1 MSLPDITHITG
12 LTQDSRAVKA
22 GYLFAAMPGTKTDG
36 RDYIPQAIAAGAAV
50 ILAPE
55 GTVLPAGTSAAD
67 VRLVTDSNP
76 KQIFSKLAAQY
87 YGAQPAYS
95 VAVTGTNG
103 KTSTVYFAQQIWA
116 ALGHKSAGVGTLGVK
131 VSGADLVFEKSGSM
145 TTPDPVALHR
155 DLATIAKA
163 GIGHMAMEASS
174 HGLDQYRL
182 DGVRIK
188 VAGFTSFSRD
198 HLDYHKTDA
207 AYLGAKMRLFSEVCE
222 QGGVAVLNADI
233 PEFSALSETAKAHGL
248 KIWSYGLSAADL
260 QIIALDSVPEG
271 MHIRLR
277 VLGER
282 YDLVLPLAGT
292 FQAYNALCALG
303 LVLAEGNVD
312 VKAAVHALEG
322 LHSVP
327 GRLQSVAG
335 HPYGAGVYVDY
346 AHTPDA
352 IETVLK
358 ALRPHTSGK
367 LVCIFGCGG
376 DRDAGK
382 RPLMGKAAVENADI
396 AIVTDDN
403 PRSED
408 PASIRAQAAAA
419 SPEIRNI
426 AGRREAIRE
435 GLSLLGAGDVL
446 VITGKGHEQGQE
458 FADHTE
464 DFCDMREAQKLIEQ
478 LVLVENKERTV

>member
-1 MSLPDITHITG
+1 MSLPDISTITG
-12 LTQDSRAVKA
+12 ITQDSRAVQP
-22 GYLFAAMPGTKTDG
+22 GYLFAALPGTKVDG
-36 RDYIPQAIAAGAAV
+36 REFIHQAINAGAVA
-50 ILAPE
+50 ILAPLC
-55 GTVLPAGTSAAD
+55 TVLPTGTPAGVKLITD
-67 VRLVTDSNP
+67 VNP
-76 KQIFSKLAAQY
+76 KRLLSRLAAEFY
-87 YGAQPAYS
+87 VDQPAYS

-116 ALGHKSAGVGTLGVK
+116 VLGHKSAGVGTLGVK
-131 VSGADLVFEKSGSM
+131 VSGADLVFDKTGSM

-155 DLATIAKA
+155 DLAVISRV
-163 GIGHMAMEASS
+163 GINHMAMEASS

-188 VAGFTSFSRD
+188 AAGFTSFSRD

-207 AYLGAKMRLFSEVCE
+207 AYLDAKMRLFSEVCAP
-222 QGGVAVLNADI
+222 GSTAVLNADI
-233 PEFSALSETAKAHGL
+233 PEFAALSETAKAHGL
-248 KIWSYGLSAADL
+248 KICGYGFNATDL

-271 MHIRLR
+271 MR
-277 VLGER
+277 VKFGMPGSQYEF
-282 YDLVLPLAGT
+282 VLPLAGR

-312 VKAAVHALEG
+312 VKVAIHALER

-327 GRLQSVAG
+327 GRLQSVHG

-382 RPLMGKAAVENADI
+382 RPLMGKAAADYADI

-408 PASIRAQAAAA
+408 PALIRAQAAAA
-419 SPEIRNI
+419 SPKILNI

-435 GLSLLGAGDVL
+435 ALSLLGAGDVL

-464 DFCDMREAQKLIEQ
+464 DFCDVRETQGLIEQ
-478 LVLVENKERTV
+478 MSKDKERVV